1 MKEICVKADTENID
15 EVYEFI
21 EGELEA
27 EGVSRKD
34 VLMLHMIVDEIFS
47 NISNYAYEGSEGK
60 VWISYRKSDDTAAVI
75 TFKDEGRPFNPLQ
88 EEDPDVNLPVG
99 QRKVGGL
106 GIFMVRN
113 TVDDIRYENID
124 GRNELTITYLL
135 KNEVR

>member
-27 EGVSRKD
+27 EGVSRRD

-47 NISNYAYEGSEGK
+47 NIANYAYDGGDGM
-60 VWISYRKSDDTAAVI
+60 VWISYQKRDNAAATI

-88 EEDPDVNLPVG
+88 EEDPDVTLPAA

-106 GIFMVRN
+106 GVFMVRN
-113 TVDDIRYENID
+113 TVDDIQYESID
-124 GRNELTITYLL
+124 GMNVLTIIYLL
-135 KNEVR
+135 KQ